1 MTADNFVIDLIE
13 GLLADSELGLTE
25 QNVRFYDKGVVPG
38 EGDAALEG
46 HIRWKNARYLN
57 EDSSTVLSS
66 TLTVQLPIG
75 TEGHTEYISFSMEE
89 LSQTYRKG
97 GLDGVLSA
105 VVTSLKECKI
115 NAEKTAGALEHFAE
129 YEEIK
134 NRLILRPLNYDDN
147 EQILKHGIYR
157 RVGDMALVLYISL
170 GGGKQG
176 SSTNVMS
183 TMVSRELFLLWGMEG
198 DKDEEAVLNWA
209 MSNTM
214 RLQPP
219 VFCIISLP
227 AMKVKHVPFMGGE
240 KEVEIDFDT
249 PMSPVL
255 STEQEINGAIAAFYP
270 GVLERLYQMVGED
283 FYLVFTSI
291 YDIHIHPISGKVRVE
306 TMRDSLAG
314 MNHDINRREE
324 LLSRQIYRYNG
335 ADGNLTVV

>member
-1 MTADNFVIDLIE
+1 MAADNFVIDLIE
-13 GLLADSELGLTE
+13 GLLRDRELGLTE
-25 QNVRFYDKGVVPG
+25 QNVRFYDKGVVTE

-57 EDSSTVLSS
+57 EDSNAVLSS
-66 TLTVQLPIG
+66 TLMIQLPVG
-75 TEGHTEYISFSMEE
+75 TEGNAEYISFSMEE
-89 LSQTYRKG
+89 LSQTYQKG

-115 NAEKTAGALEHFAE
+115 NAEKNVGALEHFAE

-183 TMVSRELFLLWGMEG
+183 TMVSRELFLLWGVV
-198 DKDEEAVLNWA
+198 DEEEVLNWA

-219 VFCIISLP
+219 VFCILSLP
-227 AMKVKHVPFMGGE
+227 AMKVTHIHFMDGAE
-240 KEVEIDFDT
+240 RVEVDFDC
-249 PMSPVL
+249 PMAPVL

-270 GVLERLYQMVGED
+270 WVLERLYQMVGED

-291 YDIHIHPISGKVRVE
+291 YDVHIHPISGKVRVE
-306 TMRDSLAG
+306 TMRDSLSG
-314 MNHDINRREE
+314 MNKEINRRTE

-335 ADGNLTVV
+335 ENGDLAVV

>member
-13 GLLADSELGLTE
+13 GLLRDRELGLTE

-57 EDSSTVLSS
+57 EDSNAVLSS
-66 TLTVQLPIG
+66 TLTIQLPIG
-75 TEGHTEYISFSMEE
+75 AGGHAEHISFSMEE
-89 LSQTYRKG
+89 LSQTYQKS

-115 NAEKTAGALEHFAE
+115 NAEKSVGALEHFTECDA
-129 YEEIK
+129 IK
-134 NRLILRPLNYDDN
+134 DRLILRPFNYDNN
-147 EQILKHGIYR
+147 EQVLKHGVYR

-176 SSTNVMS
+176 SSANVMS
-183 TMVSRELFLLWGMEG
+183 TMVSRELFLLWGVGE
-198 DKDEEAVLNWA
+198 DEEEILNWA
-209 MSNTM
+209 MDNTM

-219 VFCIISLP
+219 VFCVISLP
-227 AMKVKHVPFMGGE
+227 AMKVQHIPFMDRAE
-240 KEVEIDFDT
+240 EIEVDFDI
-249 PMSPVL
+249 PMAPVL

-270 GVLERLYQMVGED
+270 GVLERLHQMVGED

-291 YDIHIHPISGKVRVE
+291 YDVHIHPISGKVRVE
-306 TMRDSLAG
+306 TMRDCLSG
-314 MNHDINRREE
+314 MNKEINKREE
-324 LLSRQIYRYNG
+324 LLSRRIYRYNTENR
-335 ADGNLTVV
+335 DLVVI

>member
-38 EGDAALEG
+38 EGDAALAD
-46 HIRWKNARYLN
+46 HISWKNARYLN

-75 TEGHTEYISFSMEE
+75 KEGHTEYISFSMEE

-97 GLDGVLSA
+97 GMDGVLSA

-176 SSTNVMS
+176 SSANVMS
-183 TMVSRELFLLWGMEG
+183 TMVSRELFLLWGVGE
-198 DKDEEAVLNWA
+198 DEEEVLNWA
-209 MSNTM
+209 MDNTM

-219 VFCIISLP
+219 VFCVISLP
-227 AMKVKHVPFMGGE
+227 AMKIQHIPFMDGAE
-240 KEVEIDFDT
+240 EIEVDFDI
-249 PMSPVL
+249 PMAPVL

-270 GVLERLYQMVGED
+270 GVLERLHQMVGED

-291 YDIHIHPISGKVRVE
+291 YDVHIHPISGKVRVE
-306 TMRDSLAG
+306 TMRDCLSG
-314 MNHDINRREE
+314 MNKEINKREE
-324 LLSRQIYRYNG
+324 LLSRRIYRYNTENR
-335 ADGNLTVV
+335 DLVVI

>member
-1 MTADNFVIDLIE
+1 MAADNFVIDLIE
-13 GLLADSELGLTE
+13 GLLRDRELGLTE

-38 EGDAALEG
+38 EGDAALAD
-46 HIRWKNARYLN
+46 HISWKNARYLN
-57 EDSSTVLSS
+57 EDSNAVLSS
-66 TLTVQLPIG
+66 TLMIQLPVG
-75 TEGHTEYISFSMEE
+75 TEGNAEYISFSMEE
-89 LSQTYRKG
+89 LSQTYQKG

-129 YEEIK
+129 YEGIK

-198 DKDEEAVLNWA
+198 DEDEERVLNWA

-227 AMKVKHVPFMGGE
+227 AMKVKYIPFMDGTDGV
-240 KEVEIDFDT
+240 EVDLDC
-249 PMSPVL
+249 PMAPVL

-270 GVLERLYQMVGED
+270 GVLERLHQIVGED
-283 FYLVFTSI
+283 FHLVFTSI
-291 YDIHIHPISGKVRVE
+291 YDVHIHPISGKIRVE
-306 TMRDSLAG
+306 TMRDCLAG

>member
-38 EGDAALEG
+38 EGDAALAD
-46 HIRWKNARYLN
+46 HISWKNARYLN

-176 SSTNVMS
+176 SSANVMS
-183 TMVSRELFLLWGMEG
+183 TMVSRELFLLWGVGE
-198 DKDEEAVLNWA
+198 DEEEVLNWA
-209 MSNTM
+209 MDNTM

-219 VFCIISLP
+219 VFCVISLP
-227 AMKVKHVPFMGGE
+227 AMKIQHIPFMDGAE
-240 KEVEIDFDT
+240 EIEVDFDI
-249 PMSPVL
+249 PMAPVL

-270 GVLERLYQMVGED
+270 GVLERLHQMVGED

-291 YDIHIHPISGKVRVE
+291 YDVHIHPISGKVRVE
-306 TMRDSLAG
+306 TMRDCLSG
-314 MNHDINRREE
+314 MNKEINKREE
-324 LLSRQIYRYNG
+324 LLSRRIYRYNTENR
-335 ADGNLTVV
+335 DLVVI

>member
-38 EGDAALEG
+38 EGDAALAD
-46 HIRWKNARYLN
+46 HISWKNARYLN

-105 VVTSLKECKI
+105 VVTALKECKI

-176 SSTNVMS
+176 SSANVMS
-183 TMVSRELFLLWGMEG
+183 TMVSRELFLLWGVGE
-198 DKDEEAVLNWA
+198 DEEEVLNWA
-209 MSNTM
+209 MDNTM

-219 VFCIISLP
+219 VFCVISLP
-227 AMKVKHVPFMGGE
+227 AMKIQHIPFMDGAE
-240 KEVEIDFDT
+240 EIEVDFDI
-249 PMSPVL
+249 PMAPVL

-270 GVLERLYQMVGED
+270 GVLERLHQMVGED

-291 YDIHIHPISGKVRVE
+291 YDVHIHPISGKVRVE
-306 TMRDSLAG
+306 TMRDCLSG
-314 MNHDINRREE
+314 MNKEINKREE
-324 LLSRQIYRYNG
+324 LLSRRIYRYNTENR
-335 ADGNLTVV
+335 DLVVI

>member
-13 GLLADSELGLTE
+13 GLLRDRELGLTE

-46 HIRWKNARYLN
+46 HIRWKNARYLH

-75 TEGHTEYISFSMEE
+75 TEGHTECISFSMEE

-176 SSTNVMS
+176 SSANVMS
-183 TMVSRELFLLWGMEG
+183 TMVSRELFLLWGVGE
-198 DKDEEAVLNWA
+198 DEEEVLNWA
-209 MSNTM
+209 MDNTM

-219 VFCIISLP
+219 VFCVISLP
-227 AMKVKHVPFMGGE
+227 AMKIQHIPFMDGAE
-240 KEVEIDFDT
+240 EIEVDFDI
-249 PMSPVL
+249 PMAPVL

-270 GVLERLYQMVGED
+270 GVLERLHQMVGED

-291 YDIHIHPISGKVRVE
+291 FFF
-306 TMRDSLAG
+306 
-314 MNHDINRREE
+314 
-324 LLSRQIYRYNG
+324 
-335 ADGNLTVV
+335 

>member
-1 MTADNFVIDLIE
+1 MAVDNFVIDLIE
-13 GLLADSELGLTE
+13 GLLRDRELGLTE
-25 QNVRFYDKGVVPG
+25 QNIRFYDKGVVPG

-46 HIRWKNARYLN
+46 HIRWKNARYLK
-57 EDSSTVLSS
+57 EDSNAVLSS
-66 TLTVQLPIG
+66 TLMIQLPVG
-75 TEGHTEYISFSMEE
+75 AEGHTEYISFSMED

-97 GLDGVLSA
+97 GLDGALSA

-115 NAEKTAGALEHFAE
+115 NGKKNVGALEHFAE
-129 YEEIK
+129 YEGIK
-134 NRLILRPLNYDDN
+134 SRLILRPLNYDDN
-147 EQILKHGIYR
+147 KQILKYAIYR

-176 SSTNVMS
+176 SRTNIMS

-198 DKDEEAVLNWA
+198 DEDEEKVLNWA
-209 MSNTM
+209 MDNTM

-227 AMKVKHVPFMGGE
+227 AMKANHIPFMNEDDGV
-240 KEVEIDFDT
+240 KIDFDN
-249 PMSPVL
+249 PMAPVL

-270 GVLERLYQMVGED
+270 GVLERLHQMVGED

-291 YDIHIHPISGKVRVE
+291 YDVHIHPISGKVRVE
-306 TMRDSLAG
+306 TMRDSLSG
-314 MNHDINRREE
+314 MNKEINRREE

-335 ADGNLTVV
+335 ENMDLVVV

>member
-38 EGDAALEG
+38 EGDAALAD
-46 HIRWKNARYLN
+46 HISWKNARYLN

-176 SSTNVMS
+176 SSANVMS
-183 TMVSRELFLLWGMEG
+183 TMVSRELFLLWGVGE
-198 DKDEEAVLNWA
+198 DEEEVLNWA
-209 MSNTM
+209 MDNTM

-219 VFCIISLP
+219 VFCVISLP
-227 AMKVKHVPFMGGE
+227 AMKIQHIPFMDGAE
-240 KEVEIDFDT
+240 EIEVDFDI
-249 PMSPVL
+249 PMAPVL

-291 YDIHIHPISGKVRVE
+291 YDVHIHPISGKVRVE
-306 TMRDSLAG
+306 TMRDCLSG
-314 MNHDINRREE
+314 MNKEINKREE
-324 LLSRQIYRYNG
+324 LLSRRIYRYNTENR
-335 ADGNLTVV
+335 DLVVI